1 MQSTSVEM
9 MNICDDLKWGRVSEC
24 TSNMCVPM
32 CRRVQIFDKLEL
44 EIWLTVCA
52 ILNRVTYDTMGQ
64 VWLSDGSEYDGNN
77 IYKYIC
83 VTMMI
88 CM

>member
-1 MQSTSVEM
+1 MHFKHVCSYVTSCSD
-9 MNICDDLKWGRVSEC
+9 I
-24 TSNMCVPM
+24 
-32 CRRVQIFDKLEL
+32 DKLEL

-52 ILNRVTYDTMGQ
+52 ILIRATYDTMGQ

-77 IYKYIC
+77 IYKYIY
-83 VTMMI
+83 VTMTI